1 MFSVQIYQKKFIELL
16 NVSTIERFFES
27 LVFNPK
33 GLIKYVSLDN
43 RLCQARPALV
53 NTKFDETIYY
63 QFTVSVNK
71 CGRICNIIDHPYAR
85 VCVPN
90 EVKNMN
96 AKVFNLITEVNE
108 ARFLVQHESFECKC
122 RSNEIACDSKQK

>member
-16 NVSTIERFFES
+16 NVTTIERFFES

-33 GLIKYVSLDN
+33 GLIKYVFLDN

-71 CGRICNIIDHPYAR
+71 CGRICNIIDHPYA
-85 VCVPN
+85 
-90 EVKNMN
+90 
-96 AKVFNLITEVNE
+96 
-108 ARFLVQHESFECKC
+108 
-122 RSNEIACDSKQK
+122 